1 MDYTLILD
9 TFKLENTFTI
19 KDELRKIQQILVRIK
34 LFKLIFLIDK
44 EIAKL

>member
-1 MDYTLILD
+1 MDYTLILK
-9 TFKLENTFTI
+9 TFKLESTFTI

-44 EIAKL
+44 EEAKL

>member
-9 TFKLENTFTI
+9 TFKLESTFTI
-19 KDELRKIQQILVRIK
+19 KEELRKIQQILVRIK